1 MHAAF
6 FCCLAPHASSMI
18 LSEDSLLCLHA
29 TSSHVPLSSPPLL
42 LFLRSGDAGAQLSA
56 SLRAISSHL
65 HRLHMTWAHALN
77 IHLYLA
83 DMAQF
88 ASANKAYVKEI
99 TERECVDGV
108 PSRATVEVPL
118 GDLPLANGVSSRPL
132 VMVDVLACK
141 AACASSVSVPLR
153 PMKEVLHVKS
163 ISHWA
168 PSCIGPY
175 SQVGFGL
182 RRL

>member
-1 MHAAF
+1 
-6 FCCLAPHASSMI
+6 
-18 LSEDSLLCLHA
+18 
-29 TSSHVPLSSPPLL
+29 
-42 LFLRSGDAGAQLSA
+42 
-56 SLRAISSHL
+56 
-65 HRLHMTWAHALN
+65 MTWAHALN

-88 ASANKAYVKEI
+88 ASANKAYVQEI
-99 TERECVDGV
+99 TEKECVDGV

-118 GDLPLANGVSSRPL
+118 GDVPLADSVSSRPL

-141 AACASSVSVPLR
+141 PRCASSVCSP
-153 PMKEVLHVKS
+153 PSKEVLHVKS

-175 SQVGFGL
+175 SQVGCGSQAG
-182 RRL
+182 